1 MKKSE
6 LIDQLGKRKN
16 SLTHY
21 QAETVVNVIFNSMA
35 EALKDGDN
43 IEIRGL
49 GSFAIREHNS
59 YVSRNPKSGDP
70 IEVPVKKSIYFK
82 AGKEI
87 RERVDH

>member
-6 LIDQLGKRKN
+6 LIAQFGKSKN

-35 EALKDGDN
+35 EALQEEDK

-49 GSFAIREHNS
+49 GSFTIREHNS
-59 YVSRNPKSGDP
+59 YVARNPKSGDP
-70 IEVPVKKSIYFK
+70 IKVPVKKSIHFK
-82 AGKEI
+82 AGKDL
-87 RERVDH
+87 RKRVDN

>member
-6 LIDQLGKRKN
+6 LIAQFGKNKN

-35 EALKDGDN
+35 EALKDGGN

-49 GSFAIREHNS
+49 GSFSIRERKARI
-59 YVSRNPKSGDP
+59 SRNPKTGKA
-70 IEVPVKKSIYFK
+70 IEISIKKSIYFK

-87 RERVDH
+87 RERVNN